1 MNSFFDEKTVLITGS
16 HGFVGKN
23 LVNFLS
29 NTKANILTPDKKELD
44 LVSQTSTNKYFENK
58 KIDVVIH
65 LAGLVGGIWANK
77 NALGDFFYQNAMM
90 GINALHYSYKF
101 GVKKFVGLAAGCGYP
116 DTKIPY
122 SEDNFWDGLPDM
134 NSYGYSMAKKNLI
147 IQSWAYR
154 DQYGFDST
162 ILLPA
167 NLYGPFDNFDLESS
181 HVVPALIRKFL
192 ESNHSVSVWGSG
204 NSSREFIYV
213 EDVCRAISDCCEKEN
228 LVGPYNLGTGKE
240 TTVRELVDNI
250 SEIVNF
256 SGVINWDASKPD
268 GQKRRYYDMAKFK
281 RDFGYIPST
290 SLNDG
295 IKKTINWYKENYKLT
310 KEEVNHDRNS

>member
-1 MNSFFDEKTVLITGS
+1 VSNFFNNKTILITGA

-23 LVNFLS
+23 LVDFLAD
-29 NTKANILTPDKKELD
+29 TGARLLTPNKQELNLID
-44 LVSQTSTNKYFENK
+44 QKSTWEYFKNRD
-58 KIDVVIH
+58 IDVVIH

-101 GVKKFVGLAAGCGYP
+101 GVKKFVGLAAGCGYS

-122 SEDNFWDGLPDM
+122 SEENFWDGLPDM

-167 NLYGPFDNFDLESS
+167 NLYGPHDNFDLESS
-181 HVVPALIRKFL
+181 HVVPALIRKFI
-192 ESNHSVSVWGSG
+192 ESEDSVSVWGSG
-204 NSSREFIYV
+204 KASREFIYV
-213 EDVCRAISDCCEKEN
+213 EDVCRAISDCCEKED
-228 LVGPYNLGTGKE
+228 LRGPYNLGTGKE
-240 TTVRELVDNI
+240 TTVRELVENI
-250 SEIVNF
+250 SSITEFDGQIE
-256 SGVINWDASKPD
+256 WDTSKPD
-268 GQKRRYYDMAKFK
+268 GQVRRYYDMSKFEK
-281 RDFGYIPST
+281 DIGYIPSA
-290 SLNDG
+290 SLKEG
-295 IKKTINWYKENYKLT
+295 LKKTIEWYRVNYAK
-310 KEEVNHDRNS
+310 

>member
-1 MNSFFDEKTVLITGS
+1 VSNFFNNKTILITGA

-23 LVNFLS
+23 LVDFLAD
-29 NTKANILTPDKKELD
+29 TGARLLTPNKQELNLID
-44 LVSQTSTNKYFENK
+44 QKSTWEYFKNRD
-58 KIDVVIH
+58 IDVVIH

-122 SEDNFWDGLPDM
+122 SEENFWDGLPDM

-167 NLYGPFDNFDLESS
+167 NLYGPHDNFDLESS
-181 HVVPALIRKFL
+181 HVVPALIRKFI
-192 ESNHSVSVWGSG
+192 ESEDSVSVWGSG
-204 NSSREFIYV
+204 KASREFIYV
-213 EDVCRAISDCCEKEN
+213 EDVCRAISDCCEKED
-228 LVGPYNLGTGKE
+228 LRGPYNLGTGKE
-240 TTVRELVDNI
+240 TTVRELVENI
-250 SEIVNF
+250 SSITEFDGQIE
-256 SGVINWDASKPD
+256 WDTSKPD
-268 GQKRRYYDMAKFK
+268 GQVRRYYDMSKFEK
-281 RDFGYIPST
+281 DIGYIPST
-290 SLNDG
+290 SLKEG
-295 IKKTINWYKENYKLT
+295 LKKTIEWYRVNYAK
-310 KEEVNHDRNS
+310 

>member
-213 EDVCRAISDCCEKEN
+213 EDVVETIITSILKN
-228 LVGPYNLGTGKE
+228 KNGVFNIGTGNKISINKIANAILELTRSKKE
-240 TTVRELVDNI
+240 IQIIKKQKEFDSIIKINKAQSKL
-250 SEIVNF
+250 NF
-256 SGVINWDASKPD
+256 SPKILVKDFSNLSFMYISLGSPSLGVLLFS
-268 GQKRRYYDMAKFK
+268 
-281 RDFGYIPST
+281 
-290 SLNDG
+290 
-295 IKKTINWYKENYKLT
+295 
-310 KEEVNHDRNS
+310 

>member
-1 MNSFFDEKTVLITGS
+1 MSNFFNNKTILITGA

-23 LVNFLS
+23 LVDFLAD
-29 NTKANILTPDKKELD
+29 TGARLLTPSKQELNLID
-44 LVSQTSTNKYFENK
+44 QKSTWEYFKNRN
-58 KIDVVIH
+58 IDVVIH

-122 SEDNFWDGLPDM
+122 SEENFWDGLPDM

-167 NLYGPFDNFDLESS
+167 NLYGPHDNFDLESS
-181 HVVPALIRKFL
+181 HVVPALIRKFI
-192 ESNHSVSVWGSG
+192 ESEDSVSVWGSG
-204 NSSREFIYV
+204 KASREFIYV

-228 LVGPYNLGTGKE
+228 LRGPYNLGTGKE

-250 SEIVNF
+250 SRITRFDGKIE
-256 SGVINWDASKPD
+256 WDTLKPD
-268 GQKRRYYDMAKFK
+268 GQVRRYYDMSKFEK
-281 RDFGYIPST
+281 DIGYVPST
-290 SLNDG
+290 SLKEG
-295 IKKTINWYKENYKLT
+295 LKKTIEWYRVNYAK
-310 KEEVNHDRNS
+310 

>member
-1 MNSFFDEKTVLITGS
+1 MNSFFNEKTVLITGS

-29 NTKANILTPDKKELD
+29 NSGANILTPDKKELD
-44 LVSQTSTNKYFENK
+44 LVNQVSTNKYFENK
-58 KIDVVIH
+58 KIDIVIH
-65 LAGLVGGIWANK
+65 LAGLVGGICANK

-181 HVVPALIRKFL
+181 HVVPALIRKFI
-192 ESNHSVSVWGSG
+192 ESEDSVSVWGSG
-204 NSSREFIYV
+204 KASREFIYV
-213 EDVCRAISDCCEKEN
+213 EDVCRAISDCCEKED
-228 LVGPYNLGTGKE
+228 LRGPYNLGTGKE
-240 TTVRELVDNI
+240 TTVRELVENI
-250 SEIVNF
+250 SSITEFDGQIE
-256 SGVINWDASKPD
+256 WDTSKPD
-268 GQKRRYYDMAKFK
+268 GQGRRYYDMSKFEK
-281 RDFGYIPST
+281 DIGYVPST
-290 SLNDG
+290 SLEEG
-295 IKKTINWYKENYKLT
+295 LKKTIEWYR
-310 KEEVNHDRNS
+310 VSRANS

>member
-1 MNSFFDEKTVLITGS
+1 MSNFFNNKTILITGA

-23 LVNFLS
+23 LVDFLAD
-29 NTKANILTPDKKELD
+29 TGARLLTPNKQELNLID
-44 LVSQTSTNKYFENK
+44 QKSTWEYFKNRD
-58 KIDVVIH
+58 IDVVIH

-122 SEDNFWDGLPDM
+122 SEENFWDGLPDM

-167 NLYGPFDNFDLESS
+167 NLYGPHDNFDLESS
-181 HVVPALIRKFL
+181 HVVPALIRKFI
-192 ESNHSVSVWGSG
+192 ESEDSVSVWGSG
-204 NSSREFIYV
+204 KASREFIYV
-213 EDVCRAISDCCEKEN
+213 EDVCRAISDCCEKED
-228 LVGPYNLGTGKE
+228 LRGPYNLGTGKE
-240 TTVRELVDNI
+240 TTVRELVENI
-250 SEIVNF
+250 SSITEFDGQIE
-256 SGVINWDASKPD
+256 WDTSKPD
-268 GQKRRYYDMAKFK
+268 GQVRRYYDMSKFEK
-281 RDFGYIPST
+281 DIGYIPST
-290 SLNDG
+290 SLKEG
-295 IKKTINWYKENYKLT
+295 LKKTIEWYRVNYAK
-310 KEEVNHDRNS
+310 

>member
-1 MNSFFDEKTVLITGS
+1 VSNFFNNKTILITGA

-23 LVNFLS
+23 LVDFLAD
-29 NTKANILTPDKKELD
+29 TGARLLTPSKQELNLID
-44 LVSQTSTNKYFENK
+44 QKSTWEYFKNRN
-58 KIDVVIH
+58 IDVVIH

-122 SEDNFWDGLPDM
+122 SEENFWDGLPDM

-167 NLYGPFDNFDLESS
+167 NLYGPHDNFDLESS
-181 HVVPALIRKFL
+181 HVVPALIRKFI
-192 ESNHSVSVWGSG
+192 ESEDSVSVWGSG
-204 NSSREFIYV
+204 KASREFTSV

-228 LVGPYNLGTGKE
+228 LRGPYNLGTGKE

-250 SEIVNF
+250 SRITRFDGKIE
-256 SGVINWDASKPD
+256 WDTLKPD
-268 GQKRRYYDMAKFK
+268 GQVRRYYDMSKFEK
-281 RDFGYIPST
+281 DIGYVPST
-290 SLNDG
+290 SLKEG
-295 IKKTINWYKENYKLT
+295 LKKTIEWYRVNYAK
-310 KEEVNHDRNS
+310 

>member
-1 MNSFFDEKTVLITGS
+1 VSNFFNNKTILITGA

-23 LVNFLS
+23 LVDFLAD
-29 NTKANILTPDKKELD
+29 TGARLLTPSKQELNLID
-44 LVSQTSTNKYFENK
+44 QKSTWEYFKNRN
-58 KIDVVIH
+58 IDVVIH

-122 SEDNFWDGLPDM
+122 SEENFWDGLPDM

-167 NLYGPFDNFDLESS
+167 NLYGPHDNFDLESS
-181 HVVPALIRKFL
+181 HVVPALIRKFI
-192 ESNHSVSVWGSG
+192 ESEDSVSVWGSG
-204 NSSREFIYV
+204 KASREFIYV

-228 LVGPYNLGTGKE
+228 LRGPYNLGTGKE

-250 SEIVNF
+250 SRITRFDGKIE
-256 SGVINWDASKPD
+256 WDTLKPD
-268 GQKRRYYDMAKFK
+268 GQVRRYYDMSKFEK
-281 RDFGYIPST
+281 DIGYVPST
-290 SLNDG
+290 SLKEG
-295 IKKTINWYKENYKLT
+295 LKKTIEWYRVNYAK
-310 KEEVNHDRNS
+310 

>member
-1 MNSFFDEKTVLITGS
+1 MSNFFNNKTILITGA

-23 LVNFLS
+23 LVDFLAG
-29 NTKANILTPDKKELD
+29 TGATLLTPSKQELNLID
-44 LVSQTSTNKYFENK
+44 QKSTWEYFKNRN
-58 KIDVVIH
+58 IDVVIH

-122 SEDNFWDGLPDM
+122 SEENFWDGLPDM

-167 NLYGPFDNFDLESS
+167 NLYGPHDNFDLESS
-181 HVVPALIRKFL
+181 HVVPALIRKFI
-192 ESNHSVSVWGSG
+192 ESEDSVSVWGSG
-204 NSSREFIYV
+204 KASREFIYV

-228 LVGPYNLGTGKE
+228 LRGPYNLGTGKE

-250 SEIVNF
+250 SRITRFDGKIE
-256 SGVINWDASKPD
+256 WDTLKPD
-268 GQKRRYYDMAKFK
+268 GQVRRYYDMSKFEK
-281 RDFGYIPST
+281 DIGYIPST
-290 SLNDG
+290 SLKEG
-295 IKKTINWYKENYKLT
+295 LKKTIEWYRVNYAK
-310 KEEVNHDRNS
+310 

>member
-1 MNSFFDEKTVLITGS
+1 MINTIFWENKRILITGG

-23 LVNFLS
+23 LVKFLS
-29 NTKANILTPDKKELD
+29 GNGLQILTPNKQELD
-44 LVSQTSTNKYFENK
+44 LVDQRSTSRYFDENEVD
-58 KIDVVIH
+58 IVIH

-90 GINALHYSYKF
+90 GINALHYSYKS

-122 SEDNFWDGLPDM
+122 SEENFWDGLPDM

-167 NLYGPFDNFDLESS
+167 NLYGPHDNFDLESS
-181 HVVPALIRKFL
+181 HVVPALIRKFI
-192 ESNHSVSVWGSG
+192 ESDDEVLVWGSG
-204 NSSREFIYV
+204 KASREFIYV
-213 EDVCRAISDCCEKEN
+213 EDVCEAICKCCEIQN
-228 LVGPYNLGTGKE
+228 LKGPYNLGTGKE
-240 TTVRELVDNI
+240 TAVSELVETIREIIDFKGEIKWDN
-250 SEIVNF
+250 
-256 SGVINWDASKPD
+256 SKPD
-268 GQKRRYYDMAKFK
+268 GQLRRYYDMSN
-281 RDFGYIPST
+281 FGKDIGYLPST
-290 SLNDG
+290 M
-295 IKKTINWYKENYKLT
+295 IKEGLTKTINWYKNGL
-310 KEEVNHDRNS
+310 NN

>member
-1 MNSFFDEKTVLITGS
+1 VSNFFNNKTILITGA

-23 LVNFLS
+23 LVDFLAD
-29 NTKANILTPDKKELD
+29 TGARFLTPSKQELNLID
-44 LVSQTSTNKYFENK
+44 QKSTWEYFKNKD
-58 KIDVVIH
+58 IDVVIH

-90 GINALHYSYKF
+90 GINILHYSHKF

-122 SEDNFWDGLPDM
+122 SEENFWDGLPDM

-167 NLYGPFDNFDLESS
+167 NLYGPHDNFDLESS
-181 HVVPALIRKFL
+181 HVVPALIRKFI
-192 ESNHSVSVWGSG
+192 ESEDSVSVWGSG
-204 NSSREFIYV
+204 KASREFIYV

-228 LVGPYNLGTGKE
+228 LRGPYNLGTGKE

-250 SEIVNF
+250 SRITRFDGKIE
-256 SGVINWDASKPD
+256 WDTLKPD
-268 GQKRRYYDMAKFK
+268 GQVRRYYDMSKFEK
-281 RDFGYIPST
+281 DIGYVPST
-290 SLNDG
+290 SLEEG
-295 IKKTINWYKENYKLT
+295 LKKTIEWYR
-310 KEEVNHDRNS
+310 VNRGNSCLQ

>member
-1 MNSFFDEKTVLITGS
+1 MSNFFNNKTILITGA

-23 LVNFLS
+23 LVDFLAD
-29 NTKANILTPDKKELD
+29 TGARLLTPSKQELNLID
-44 LVSQTSTNKYFENK
+44 QKSTWEYFKNRN
-58 KIDVVIH
+58 IDVVIH

-122 SEDNFWDGLPDM
+122 SEENFWDGLPDM

-167 NLYGPFDNFDLESS
+167 NLYGPHDNFDLESS
-181 HVVPALIRKFL
+181 HVVPALIRKFI
-192 ESNHSVSVWGSG
+192 ESEDSVSVWGSG
-204 NSSREFIYV
+204 KASREFIYV

-228 LVGPYNLGTGKE
+228 LRGPYNLGTGKE

-250 SEIVNF
+250 SRITRFDGKIE
-256 SGVINWDASKPD
+256 WDTLKPD
-268 GQKRRYYDMAKFK
+268 GQVRRYYDMSKFEK
-281 RDFGYIPST
+281 DIGYVPST
-290 SLNDG
+290 SLKEG
-295 IKKTINWYKENYKLT
+295 LKKTVEWYRVNYAK
-310 KEEVNHDRNS
+310 